1 MRRPDRALLVAGLLL
16 GLPAALPAQGAILVA
31 IFGEKVATENF
42 HFGLRLGGT
51 VAGQSGIDGSAPR
64 LDFNFGMTANIRL
77 SDRLSLVPEF
87 GPFSRKGVADYP
99 LLPTGDASVD
109 SLRVEP
115 ERSHLSTNYIDLP
128 VLLRLRVARSWSI
141 GAGPQYSILTGAHE
155 VVRSS
160 TAPGTGVRTDV
171 EDRIPG
177 DDWSAVADVAMTLER
192 AIGAKDLRLHVRYNH
207 GFTDVRP
214 DGVST
219 PRYNRTL
226 MFFAEL
232 PFIERPATQ

>member
-1 MRRPDRALLVAGLLL
+1 MRGARLLLLAALL
-16 GLPAALPAQGAILVA
+16 LPARVHAQGAILVA

-42 HFGLRLGGT
+42 HFGLRLGAT
-51 VAGQSGIDGSAPR
+51 AAEQTGIDGSAPR

-77 SDRLSLVPEF
+77 SGRFSLVPEF

-109 SLRVEP
+109 SLRVDP
-115 ERSHLSTNYIDLP
+115 ERSHLTTNYIDLP
-128 VLLRLRVARSWSI
+128 VLLRVRVAKDWSI

-160 TAPGTGVRTDV
+160 TSPGTGLRTDV
-171 EDRIPG
+171 KDQLPG
-177 DDWSAVADVAMTLER
+177 DDWSVVGDVAWTLER
-192 AIGAKDLRLHVRYNH
+192 AIGAKDLRLHLRYNH

-232 PFIERPATQ
+232 PFIERPASP

>member
-1 MRRPDRALLVAGLLL
+1 MLRPRTLLML
-16 GLPAALPAQGAILVA
+16 AALTFPARAQAQGAILVA

-42 HFGLRLGGT
+42 HFGLRLGAT
-51 VAGQSGIDGSAPR
+51 LAEQTGIDGSAPR

-77 SDRLSLVPEF
+77 SDRISLVPEF

-99 LLPTGDASVD
+99 LLPTGDPSID
-109 SLRVEP
+109 SLRVDP
-115 ERSHLSTNYIDLP
+115 ERSHLTTNYIDLP
-128 VLLRLRVARSWSI
+128 VLLRVRVAKNWSI

-160 TAPGTGVRTDV
+160 TAPGTGLRTDV
-171 EDRIPG
+171 EDQMPG
-177 DDWSAVADVAMTLER
+177 DDWSAVGDVALTLER
-192 AIGAKDLRLHVRYNH
+192 AVGAKDLRLHLRYNH

-214 DGVST
+214 EGVSS

-232 PFIERPATQ
+232 PFIERPASQ